1 MKKAILTICLICL
14 SICLYDGQANTIVEQ
29 PTSLNNQTTNN
40 NTNQS
45 AEELEGWT
53 FHTNAKL
60 YYKEGG
66 RWKYF
71 GTYPVYFNHADNDDG
86 CNQWVRFTTYHFMP
100 ATYHDNDDLEWPRR
114 VRYQGIYFYF

>member
-60 YYKEGG
+60 YRYK
-66 RWKYF
+66 
-71 GTYPVYFNHADNDDG
+71 GTD
-86 CNQWVRFTTYHFMP
+86 
-100 ATYHDNDDLEWPRR
+100 
-114 VRYQGIYFYF
+114 RYQGACENIINGHRCGHSPSEHGLKEY